1 MNINAYISSHKDDM
15 ICMLRDLVEI
25 DSASENI
32 EGINQLARY
41 LETRFKEAGLSVSR
55 ERQENGGDIV
65 ICQLNGSGKKTLV
78 LGHFDTALPMGSVK
92 ENPFYIKEGKA
103 YGPGVYDMKAGI
115 VATLYA
121 IQALLENGIQPNLLL
136 IWNCDEETG
145 SHFSRKTIARLAQ
158 GASRC
163 LVMETG
169 EKDGGIVTSR
179 KGVGV
184 FSICAKGIPAHAGAA
199 PEKGRSAIEEICYK
213 ALAIQKLTNPAN
225 GIFANVGVI
234 SGGTSPSIIP
244 EKAAIEV
251 DVRISKR
258 ESSVTLTN
266 QIKSIAESNF
276 VPGVCSE
283 WSGEFHRLPMEKT
296 KETQTI
302 LDILLEQAR
311 EMGIELHEA
320 ASGGASDA
328 NLTSAMNIPT
338 LCGMGP
344 EGDHAHTKEEYLDL
358 PTLFVR
364 TELLARFLMKL
375 YL

>member
-1 MNINAYISSHKDDM
+1 M
-15 ICMLRDLVEI
+15 

-32 EGINQLARY
+32 EGINQLAKY
-41 LETRFKEAGLSVSR
+41 IEKRFKEAGLSAYR
-55 ERQENGGDIV
+55 ERLENGGDIV
-65 ICQLNGSGKKTLV
+65 ICQHESSGPKTLI

-92 ENPFYIKEGKA
+92 ENPFCIKGDKA

-115 VATLYA
+115 AATLYA
-121 IQALLENGIQPNLLL
+121 IQALFENGVQPNLLI

-145 SHFSRKTIARLAQ
+145 SHFSRKTIAQLAQ

-163 LVMETG
+163 FVMETG

-184 FSICAKGIPAHAGAA
+184 FSIWTKGISAHAGAA

-213 ALAIQKLTNPAN
+213 ALAVQKLSDPAA

-234 SGGTSPSIIP
+234 SGGTAPSIIP

-251 DVRISKR
+251 DIRISKQ
-258 ESSVTLTN
+258 ESTETLTER
-266 QIKSIAESNF
+266 IRSITENNIVADVRS
-276 VPGVCSE
+276 G

-296 KETQTI
+296 VEAQELFNT
-302 LDILLEQAR
+302 LLEQAK
-311 EMGIELHEA
+311 EMGVELHEA
-320 ASGGASDA
+320 TSGGASDA

-344 EGDHAHTKEEYLDL
+344 EGDHAHTNEEYLDL
-358 PTLFVR
+358 ASLFVR
-364 TELLARFLMKL
+364 TELLARFLRKL